1 MPLTIIHSPEE
12 WTARFGAGGRTVLS
26 VGNFDG
32 VHIGH
37 QKILRAVLGRARAT
51 AHTAAAVTFDPHPM
65 KLLRPDQ
72 APQMIQTLSQRLAGL
87 EQMGLDAVLIL
98 RFDRAFSLLSPEDFI
113 QRILI
118 GRLHVAAILV
128 GANFCFGHRG
138 AGDVRL
144 LAHFGKEHGF
154 DVETIAPVETGGK
167 VVSSTAVRT
176 AIAEGRVGEAIPLL
190 GRPFSLTGEIQPGAG
205 RGRTI
210 LFPTLNL
217 VPEQELLPK
226 LGVYA
231 TEAVFWRDPIPGGL
245 KVKPVPGGARTPT
258 GGIVFRSVTN
268 VGTRPTFNGQSI
280 TVESHLFGFNEQI
293 AGGPMEVRLHTRLRD
308 EQKFSGP
315 DPLRAQIARDI
326 AAAQEYFSRRDVP
339 EQPTQG

>member
-1 MPLTIIHSPEE
+1 MPLAIIHSPEE

-32 VHIGH
+32 IHLGH
-37 QKILRAVLGRARAT
+37 QKILRMALARARAT

-72 APQMIQTLSQRLAGL
+72 APRMIQTLSQRLAGL
-87 EQMGLDAVLIL
+87 EQMGLDAVLVL
-98 RFDRAFSLLSPEDFI
+98 RFDRAFSLLSPEEFI

-118 GRLHVAAILV
+118 ERLHVAAILV

-144 LAHFGKEHGF
+144 LAHFGKQHGF
-154 DVETIAPVETGGK
+154 DVETVSPVEIEGR
-167 VVSSTAVRT
+167 VVSSTAVRN
-176 AIAEGRVGEAIPLL
+176 AVAEGRVAEAVPLL
-190 GRPFSLTGEIQPGAG
+190 GHQFSLTGEIHNGAG
-205 RGRTI
+205 RGRAI

-231 TEAVFWRDPIPGGL
+231 TQSVI
-245 KVKPVPGGARTPT
+245 GGA
-258 GGIVFRSVTN
+258 VFRSVTN
-268 VGTRPTFNGQSI
+268 VGTRPTFDGQNI

-293 AGGPMEVRLHTRLRD
+293 AGGPMEVRFHTHLRD
-308 EQKFSGP
+308 ELKFSGP
-315 DPLRAQIARDI
+315 DLLRVQIARDI

-339 EQPTQG
+339 EQPTHS